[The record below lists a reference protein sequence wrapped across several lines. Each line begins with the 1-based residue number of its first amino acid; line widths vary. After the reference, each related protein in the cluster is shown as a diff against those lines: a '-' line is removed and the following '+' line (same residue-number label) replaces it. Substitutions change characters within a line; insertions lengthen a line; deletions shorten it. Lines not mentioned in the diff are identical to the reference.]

1 VAVVATWTLSAVAVA
16 APAYAALDA
25 GASPD
30 GEAFDVAG
38 VAVPAPDA
46 SIEQDVVGPPA
57 PSVSTA
63 LPPASAGT
71 GIERPV
77 PAYGRP
83 AAPSTPGE
91 AFVWGPRAILYPVHL
106 AAEYVVRRP
115 LVSFTSFGDR
125 HYLWQRTYDLFTW
138 NDGRAGVYPIADVE
152 VALKS
157 TAGVALF
164 SRATETS
171 PNSVHASAAA
181 SNEGTFDLRVRDH
194 VDLWGPGRGGAY
206 VHATWVRRPD
216 GMYFG
221 QDGISR
227 QSDLR
232 YYAYD
237 DRAAQ
242 IGVDGRLGGM
252 NLVSVELAARDVDFS
267 TDTRSA
273 SRQSIATS
281 YGGVGQPPLPA
292 GFGGYGVLGPRLA
305 LALDSRDP
313 RYEHPTGTGVRFEGY
328 VGYTTTLRGAS
339 ASFVPW
345 GASLAG
351 FWDVSGV
358 NHVLALE
365 VAARFTEAITGAVPF
380 TELPT
385 LGGQR
390 LLGGFYGGRFRDESA
405 IAAEVQYR
413 YPIWIYVDSELFAG
427 VGNTFPDH
435 LDGFALD
442 RLYLSYGIG
451 LRTTFSREVSIVAM
465 AGAGTRRFDD
475 PDFRFVDATRLTV
488 GAVRGF

>member
-1 VAVVATWTLSAVAVA
+1 M
-16 APAYAALDA
+16 
-25 GASPD
+25 
-30 GEAFDVAG
+30 
-38 VAVPAPDA
+38 
-46 SIEQDVVGPPA
+46 
-57 PSVSTA
+57 PS
-63 LPPASAGT
+63 
-71 GIERPV
+71 
-77 PAYGRP
+77 YGRP
-83 AAPSTPGE
+83 AAPPTPGD
-91 AFVWGPRAILYPVHL
+91 AFVWGPRAILYPAHL

-115 LVSFTSFGDR
+115 LVSVISFGDR

-157 TAGVALF
+157 TAGAALF

-171 PNSVHASAAA
+171 SSSVQASAAA
-181 SNEGTFDLRVRDH
+181 SDGGTFELRARDH
-194 VDLWGPGRGGAY
+194 VDLWTPGRGGAY

-216 GMYFG
+216 GLYFG
-221 QDGISR
+221 QGGLSR

-237 DRAAQ
+237 DRAAEL
-242 IGVDGRLGGM
+242 GVDGRLGGM
-252 NLVSVELAARDVDFS
+252 NVVSVEVAAREVDFS
-267 TDTRSA
+267 TDTQSPGRP
-273 SRQSIATS
+273 SIATNH
-281 YGGVGQPPLPA
+281 GFVGQPPLPA
-292 GFGGYGVLGPRLA
+292 GFGGYALFGPRLA

-328 VGYTTTLRGAS
+328 VGYSTTFAGAS
-339 ASFVPW
+339 SSFVPW

-365 VAARFTEAITGAVPF
+365 IAARFTEPITGAVPF

-390 LLGGFYGGRFRDESA
+390 LLGGFYGDRFRDESA
-405 IAAEVQYR
+405 IAGEVQYR
-413 YPIWIYVDSELFAG
+413 YPIWIYVDGELFAG
-427 VGNTFPDH
+427 VGNAFPDH
-435 LDGFALD
+435 LGGFALD
-442 RLYLSYGIG
+442 RLYLSYGVG
-451 LRTTFSREVSIVAM
+451 LRSTFSREVSIVAT

-475 PDFRFVDATRLTV
+475 PDFRFVDATRLMV